1 MARPRVINP
10 TGKTRRVGAMVSE
23 PVVRKLEKKAKEKGV
38 TVAEVIREALEKV
51 A

>member
-1 MARPRVINP
+1 
-10 TGKTRRVGAMVSE
+10 MVSE

>member
-10 TGKTRRVGAMVSE
+10 NGKTRRVVSIVPE
-23 PVVRKLEKKAKEKGV
+23 PTAKRLEREAQKRGV
-38 TVAEVIREALEKV
+38 TVAQVIREALEKV